1 MPSHRS
7 PSLESQFENCR
18 RSELIDFL
26 RGLCLVIMTVDHL
39 PLTLLKKFTW
49 QTFGFFSAAEGF
61 VLLSGLV
68 AGQVYGRVVITQGV
82 AALRRRALRRALT
95 LYLTN
100 AGLMTGVI
108 LAASGGLVALG
119 AGASPSWSL
128 WIKTILCINA
138 PIYSEILRMY
148 VIFLLVLPSVLWAL
162 VNNRFLYVAAI
173 SGGLWLAAAQG
184 YGMSALP
191 ESGYFDILS
200 WQLLFVA
207 GTCLGFNRVR
217 NHREFRVPASWTVV
231 CLAIVGAF
239 LVVRHWH
246 FLTGQPIS
254 PYFEWLWSW
263 RRTLSVGR
271 LLDFT
276 AFSILLY
283 RVRSPLSTLVR
294 TIPGQAVAF
303 LGQHS
308 LQVFVWSIATTMLV
322 SESEERWTSPTL
334 LNHPLA
340 YTVLILASCFVPAWL
355 HKHWPARQ
363 RIRFT
368 FSAPGTTAEDRA
380 GTSAEDKVTIA

>member
-1 MPSHRS
+1 VPSHQS
-7 PSLESQFENCR
+7 PSLGNQLEICR
-18 RSELIDFL
+18 RGALIDFL

-108 LAASGGLVALG
+108 LAAAGGWVTLG
-119 AGASPSWSL
+119 GGASPSLSL
-128 WIKTILCINA
+128 WLKTMLGIGA

-148 VIFLLVLPSVLWAL
+148 VIFLLVLPSVLWTL

-173 SGGLWLAAAQG
+173 SGGLWLAAALG

-191 ESGYFDILS
+191 QSGYFDILS

-207 GTCLGFNRVR
+207 GICLGFNRLR
-217 NHREFRVPASWTVV
+217 NHREFRMPAWWTHVS
-231 CLAIVGAF
+231 LAIVGTF
-239 LVVRHWH
+239 FVIRHWY
-246 FLTGQPIS
+246 FFTGQPIS
-254 PYFEWLWSW
+254 PHFEWLWSW

-276 AFSILLY
+276 AFSILVY
-283 RVRSPLSTLVR
+283 RFRSPLTTLVR
-294 TIPGQAVAF
+294 TMPGRAVVF

-308 LQVFVWSIATTMLV
+308 LQVFVWSIATTVLV
-322 SESEERWTSPTL
+322 CESEERWTSPIF

-340 YTVLILASCFVPAWL
+340 YTVLIVASCFVPAWL
-355 HKHWPARQ
+355 HKHWQAR
-363 RIRFT
+363 RRREGGFS
-368 FSAPGTTAEDRA
+368 FSASGTIAD
-380 GTSAEDKVTIA
+380 DKVLLS

>member
-1 MPSHRS
+1 
-7 PSLESQFENCR
+7 
-18 RSELIDFL
+18 
-26 RGLCLVIMTVDHL
+26 VIMTVDHL

-68 AGQVYGRVVITQGV
+68 AGQVYGRMVITQGV
-82 AALRRRALRRALT
+82 ATLRRRALRRALT

-108 LAASGGLVALG
+108 LAAAGGLITLE
-119 AGASPSWSL
+119 AGASPSLSL
-128 WIKTILCINA
+128 WVRTMLCIDA

-162 VNNRFLYVAAI
+162 VNHRFLYVAAI

-184 YGMSALP
+184 YGLSALP
-191 ESGYFDILS
+191 QSGYFDILS

-207 GTCLGFNRVR
+207 GICLGFNRVR
-217 NHREFRVPASWTVV
+217 NHREFRTPTSWTAVS
-231 CLAIVGAF
+231 LAIVGAF

-276 AFSILLY
+276 AFSILVY
-283 RVRSPLSTLVR
+283 RVRSPLTTLVR
-294 TIPGQAVAF
+294 TIPGRALAF

-308 LQVFVWSIATTMLV
+308 LQVFVWSIAATMLV
-322 SESEERWTSPTL
+322 SESEERWTSPIF

-340 YTVLILASCFVPAWL
+340 FTVLILASCFVPAWL
-355 HKHWPARQ
+355 HKHWQAR
-363 RIRFT
+363 RRRKGGFS
-368 FSAPGTTAEDRA
+368 FSAPGTV
-380 GTSAEDKVTIA
+380 AEDKVLLSEQMASR